1 MTFEQEHSS
10 IKKEPLRKSKG
21 FFYKSNRLISY
32 QIGNLFFHYLPT
44 YNYNSVIFMF
54 ENEIAYSLHNADIL
68 FIEHF
73 FDETE
78 ADALFKELIDTT
90 AWQQGEITI
99 FGKKVLEP
107 RLTAWYGDAGKAYK
121 YSGKTNIAL
130 AWNAPLLQIKHKIEE
145 KIPPSRLSRDVPSV
159 FLTEKPF
166 FNSVLLNLYRNGTDS
181 MGFHSDDEPEL
192 GKNPVIASVNFG
204 ESRRF
209 IFRRK
214 DDKTVKHELLLTHG
228 SLLIMAGEMQ
238 HYWQHGVPKELNKTK
253 PRINLTFRTI

>member
-1 MTFEQEHSS
+1 MDGIFRPKDFDSAKSEGQMTMDNGQFTMDSLFETSEA
-10 IKKEPLRKSKG
+10 
-21 FFYKSNRLISY
+21 IS
-32 QIGNLFFHYLPT
+32 LK
-44 YNYNSVIFMF
+44 
-54 ENEIAYSLHNADIL
+54 NADIL

-73 FDETE
+73 FDKTE

-99 FGKKVLEP
+99 FGEKVLEP
-107 RLTAWYGDAGKAYK
+107 RLTAWYGEAGKIYK

-130 AWNAPLLQIKHKIEE
+130 AWNVPLLHIKHKIESS
-145 KIPPSRLSRDVPSV
+145 IPPSV
-159 FLTEKPF
+159 FPEKMATEKAF
-166 FNSVLLNLYRNGTDS
+166 FNSVLLNLYRNGNDS
-181 MGFHSDDEPEL
+181 MGFHSDDEPAL

-238 HYWQHGVPKELNKTK
+238 HYWQHGVPKEPKKTK
-253 PRINLTFRTI
+253 PRINLTFRVI

>member
-1 MTFEQEHSS
+1 MDNGQF
-10 IKKEPLRKSKG
+10 IMD
-21 FFYKSNRLISY
+21 
-32 QIGNLFFHYLPT
+32 NLFERGGA
-44 YNYNSVIFMF
+44 I
-54 ENEIAYSLHNADIL
+54 SLKNADII
-68 FIEHF
+68 FIEQF
-73 FDETE
+73 FDKTD
-78 ADALFKELIDTT
+78 ADALFKKLMDTT

-107 RLTAWYGDAGKAYK
+107 RLTAWHGDAGKTYK
-121 YSGKTNIAL
+121 YSGKTNTAL
-130 AWNAPLLQIKHKIEE
+130 AWNEPLLQIKHKIED
-145 KIPPSRLSRDVPSV
+145 KIPPSV
-159 FLTEKPF
+159 FRTKKPF
-166 FNSVLLNLYRNGTDS
+166 FNAVLLNLYRIGTDS

-238 HYWQHGVPKELNKTK
+238 HYWQHAVPKELKKTK